1 MLDVQ
6 KRNLK
11 HEEAL
16 RPERGWAEQ
25 SRVERI
31 KIRTEKGSR
40 CSQSPL
46 RAAEVDL
53 QSPKRVRKARL
64 GRSPTQQVA
73 EMWKSRSNR
82 RRIPVNRRR
91 VSATGFS
98 PDTQSARPPA
108 RPPVGPPPGLPFVGP
123 PQSAAPPPTA
133 LDYAY
138 AKALLLGRLSTPRAR
153 VSSPRRPP
161 SLPPSLPRPAVVG
174 PLHPAARDLGLGIFC
189 RKAGRQAGLSSR
201 PGSGF
206 PLDSSTRHPGP
217 PVTVATTTRRNSPL
231 LFPSRRGAVTGSLL
245 SRMRTPFDGRPS
257 STGRPD

>member
-1 MLDVQ
+1 MMLDVQ

-91 VSATGFS
+91 VSATGFR
-98 PDTQSARPPA
+98 QAGRPIFPS
-108 RPPVGPPPGLPFVGP
+108 GL
-123 PQSAAPPPTA
+123 
-133 LDYAY
+133 
-138 AKALLLGRLSTPRAR
+138 RLSTR
-153 VSSPRRPP
+153 
-161 SLPPSLPRPAVVG
+161 LI
-174 PLHPAARDLGLGIFC
+174 HPASRPTGYRRHHRTSELPAALPVTSRCRYRLAPVTDADPIRRTTVVDWPAGLACAVAAIDSRVFGAVMTDCGTNVSDELRAEHVRCPMSDVRHLSQHSYEMLGIGDV
-189 RKAGRQAGLSSR
+189 RMGGAALWGLENFK
-201 PGSGF
+201 GQVG
-206 PLDSSTRHPGP
+206 
-217 PVTVATTTRRNSPL
+217 
-231 LFPSRRGAVTGSLL
+231 PSRRLGCLENT
-245 SRMRTPFDGRPS
+245 
-257 STGRPD
+257 